1 MSMKWKLLQFGTR
14 IKIKGDKDVEG
25 TIIEYLT
32 DEGETKGYIVKLDDG
47 SYIIIDLDA
56 EIEAIKQ

>member
-25 TIIEYLT
+25 TIFEYLT

>member
-1 MSMKWKLLQFGTR
+1 MSMKWQLLQFGTR

-25 TIIEYLT
+25 TIFEYLT